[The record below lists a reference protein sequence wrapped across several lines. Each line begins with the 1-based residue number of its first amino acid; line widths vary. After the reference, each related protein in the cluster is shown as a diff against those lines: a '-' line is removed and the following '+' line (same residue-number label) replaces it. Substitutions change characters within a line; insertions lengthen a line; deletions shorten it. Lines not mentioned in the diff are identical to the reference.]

1 MVEGSNSVSA
11 VNIHLPTC
19 LLLNKTT
26 PQKFLFRFEHLAQV
40 VSARD
45 DEDPCVG
52 LVIGKSQS
60 YFQVSPS
67 RLSLAFPRT
76 SSQVFLYNLA
86 GWHPRLQSM
95 QRLIQPHLGA
105 SHKNELSY

>member
-1 MVEGSNSVSA
+1 MSA

-40 VSARD
+40 VSTRD
-45 DEDPCVG
+45 DEDPCVC

-60 YFQVSPS
+60 YLQVSPS

-86 GWHPRLQSM
+86 RWHSRPQPV
-95 QRLIQPHLGA
+95 QRLVQAHLGA
-105 SHKNELSY
+105 AHKNELGYHALGSE